1 MRVGGALRTD
11 LRSLSAPEPSGRI
24 HRSTSPAY
32 RVFLDYIGI
41 STFFFL
47 SISARCAVETVL
59 GTELH

>member
-24 HRSTSPAY
+24 HRFTSPAY

-41 STFFFL
+41 STFVL